1 MRGKRRDESKKV
13 GWNLSSEFWG
23 FVNFLE
29 GVKI

>member
-1 MRGKRRDESKKV
+1 MRGKRRHESKEV
-13 GWNLSSEFWG
+13 GWNFGGEFWG